1 MCLPQTRLTIVSS
14 FLVRLGWRSW
24 AGGWRPSLRKD
35 RRSPE
40 LGCILGFK
48 VVVRTIRVTADL
60 DEPFLWS
67 LGRTKYMFVSSFES
81 CTSDGVSEVICFI
94 VIHGLVPFVG
104 MANQTAG
111 GNLRFHG
118 RCHAQLSWLTRINR
132 GLTKYSSSYFMGV
145 NFPGNVF
152 PLSPLGDFCKMVL
165 VFLEV
170 PNAAGEFESM
180 ITDEG
185 TSATS
190 VVDEVIENVDSN
202 AEADD
207 LQQDHLWELAF
218 QGILKTILKDAA
230 GEFESMI
237 TDEGTS
243 ATSVVDEVI
252 ENVDSNAEADDLQQD
267 HP

>member
-118 RCHAQLSWLTRINR
+118 RCLKTIL
-132 GLTKYSSSYFMGV
+132 K
-145 NFPGNVF
+145 
-152 PLSPLGDFCKMVL
+152 D
-165 VFLEV
+165 
-170 PNAAGEFESM
+170 AAGEFESM